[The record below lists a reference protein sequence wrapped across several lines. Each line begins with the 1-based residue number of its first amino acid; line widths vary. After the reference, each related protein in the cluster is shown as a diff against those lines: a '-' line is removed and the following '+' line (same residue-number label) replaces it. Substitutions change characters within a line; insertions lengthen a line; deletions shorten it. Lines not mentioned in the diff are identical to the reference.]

1 MIKRNLVILGLL
13 SLGMITM
20 SGCAQK
26 IAKQDEPA
34 PPAAAAAP
42 SGDSTQAQT
51 AAADSTTAPAAE
63 TAATPETPSA
73 SATALPNPLSD
84 GAAPA
89 AVASA
94 TVTQDAAATKAKDD
108 AAAKQAAVTLLP
120 LPSQEVMDTIK
131 KMTHH
136 PRVRYLSRTA
146 QYDYYVGGRL
156 EAKYDIN
163 KSQFIIKD
171 KNAADPDA
179 VTCEYSNDGKMIS
192 ESKSTPSKVIS
203 ECNNLVSELGTYL
216 SR

>member
-13 SLGMITM
+13 SLGMMSM

-26 IAKQDEPA
+26 MVKQDEAA

-42 SGDSTQAQT
+42 SGDSAQAQT
-51 AAADSTTAPAAE
+51 TAADSTTAPAAE
-63 TAATPETPSA
+63 TAATPETT

-84 GAAPA
+84 GAAPS

-108 AAAKQAAVTLLP
+108 AAAKQAAVALLP
-120 LPSQEVMDTIK
+120 LPSQEVMDTIN

-163 KSQFIIKD
+163 KNQFIIKD
-171 KNAADPDA
+171 NNAADPDA

-192 ESKSTPSKVIS
+192 ESKSTPSKVIG
-203 ECNNLVSELGTYL
+203 ECNNLVNELATYL